1 MVKPVSFDV
10 SRTNVDTIVS
20 DSNPAIFTGSGLP
33 NSLVKARLDS
43 QKGQL
48 VNSTRVMED
57 GTWEMQ
63 ISASQLGSA
72 DYREIVFEMDGQIF
86 AGESGE
92 DTLFKLDLK
101 TEEESSKLWL
111 YILIGVVAVVILVA
125 VGMFFFTFEEFDED
139 ELFED
144 TQVKQTEDPYA
155 WAKAK
160 EVPNIPANQ
169 PQQTK
174 NKQLSGNRPHNNKYS
189 NNLSN
194 NKYSKQHLNTLGGF
208 GTPREINGFQTQI
221 TSIMANNGDID
232 GC

>member
-1 MVKPVSFDV
+1 MNDYFTDPEGGLLRFGVFNDPNNFEDDLYYDYFTISSDGIATYNPRFRSGDVDSWSLYQVKFIAEDPAGLSDISRPVNIVVKPVSSDV

-86 AGESGE
+86 AGESGK

-111 YILIGVVAVVILVA
+111 YIPIGIVAVVILVA
-125 VGMFFFTFEEFDED
+125 VGMFFFT
-139 ELFED
+139 L
-144 TQVKQTEDPYA
+144 
-155 WAKAK
+155 
-160 EVPNIPANQ
+160 
-169 PQQTK
+169 
-174 NKQLSGNRPHNNKYS
+174 
-189 NNLSN
+189 
-194 NKYSKQHLNTLGGF
+194 
-208 GTPREINGFQTQI
+208 
-221 TSIMANNGDID
+221 
-232 GC
+232 